1 MCHVKK
7 VQATAESIGVQIP
20 EDLITDCVRL
30 CCRVCPLE
38 DDPSVIGPDLLSK
51 DRTKFE
57 QTGERKYVSKVPTP
71 EGEARMSAII
81 LEVAEPLLKQY
92 GKTAERAKTP

>member
-30 CCRVCPLE
+30 CCRVCLLE
-38 DDPSVIGPDLLSK
+38 DNPSAIGPDLLSK
-51 DRTKFE
+51 DRGQVE
-57 QTGERKYVSKVPTP
+57 QTGGRKYGSNVPTP
-71 EGEARMSAII
+71 EGKARMPAII

-92 GKTAERAKTP
+92 GKTAERAKMP